1 MLQRIKNDIK
11 EAMRNK
17 DTELRGLLRLVI
29 ANADAIAK
37 KDVKSIVDGVGRET
51 TTEDIMLAL
60 QRQIK
65 QTKDVINTINENG
78 RDASKDEKE
87 VQILMTYLPQQMSEE
102 EVTELVNKIVSEI
115 PEADRTPK
123 ARGRVMGA
131 LKEYKDVLDMKFA
144 GGIAGK
150 LLSA

>member
-1 MLQRIKNDIK
+1 
-11 EAMRNK
+11 MRNK

-37 KDVKSIVDGVGRET
+37 KDVKAIVDGVGRET

-78 RDASKDEKE
+78 RDASK
-87 VQILMTYLPQQMSEE
+87 
-102 EVTELVNKIVSEI
+102 
-115 PEADRTPK
+115 R
-123 ARGRVMGA
+123 
-131 LKEYKDVLDMKFA
+131 
-144 GGIAGK
+144 
-150 LLSA
+150 